1 MATEPPNLISSDPT
15 TPLLH
20 RRLENG
26 GRGGRQ
32 SSLAVLL
39 GRVTGRRGGGGGG
52 ASLLVR
58 ETAARELDERRA
70 DWGYSK
76 PVCVVHVVLVW
87 LEYRR
92 RSLQGGTDVE
102 GNDGEGG
109 EERNGVLG
117 IGNQSSFA
125 KRCEYMNTM
134 GSLLWWI
141 IGFYWIVSGGEIL
154 LQNAPHLYWLAVVF
168 LAFDVF
174 FAIFCVALACL
185 IGVALCCCLP
195 CIIAVL
201 YAVGQEGAS
210 EEDLRVLPKYRFH
223 ICKNEEKPR
232 VGAGR
237 MVPIETSSGYL
248 ATERILLPEDA
259 LVLMMHRGSAIDIA
273 FPSSDPTCG
282 IIFAL
287 SVIPAA
293 VLRNLSDK
301 LYEKR
306 KNAALELEGIVKH
319 LTSAGD
325 HDKIT
330 AVISLLS
337 QEYTYS
343 PQAHNRKATF
353 FQKAFFSNKHTPE
366 LQGGLIGLAAVT
378 VGLTSDAAQHLKQI
392 VPPVLHSFSHQD
404 SRVRYY
410 ACEALYNIA
419 KVVRGDFIVFFN
431 QIFDALCKLAADSDA
446 NVQSAAHLLDRLVK
460 DIVTESEQFS
470 IEEFIPLLRERMNV
484 LNPHVRQFL
493 VGWITV
499 LDSVPDI
506 DMLGFL
512 PDFLDGLFNM
522 LSDSSHE
529 IRQQADSALSE
540 FLQEIKNSPSVDYG
554 RMAEIL
560 VQRAGSQDEFTRL
573 TSITWI
579 NEFVKLGGDQL
590 VPYYAD
596 ILGAILPCISDK
608 EEKIRVVSRETNDE
622 LRAIE
627 ADPAEGF
634 DVGAILSV
642 ARRQLSSEWEATRI
656 ESLHWMWTLLN
667 GHRSEVLVFLNDVFD
682 TLLRALSDPSDEV
695 VLLVLEVHA
704 CIAEDPQHF
713 RQLVVF
719 LVHSFQHDHSLLEK
733 RGALIIRR
741 LCVLLNAERVYR
753 ELSTILEGES
763 DLDFASVM
771 VQALNLI
778 LLTSPE
784 LSDLREDL
792 KQSLIKDSGRD
803 LLLSLY
809 ASWCHSPMA
818 MISLCLLAQSYQ
830 HASSVIQSLV
840 EEDINVKFLVQ
851 LHKLIHLLETPTFAY
866 LRLQCANKACEE
878 IAAPISIC
886 IHVKKANQIE
896 ILKLNALLPNYL
908 DNLLYCTNERNR
920 LLEPGR
926 YIWLLKALYGLLMLL
941 PQQSAAFKILRTR
954 LKTVPSYSFKEE
966 KVARTSSGIP
976 FFNGGG
982 GLQISE
988 DGNPSES
995 SHDMHNGINFSS
1007 RLKHFKQ
1014 IQQQHRLH
1022 LKSETQSRFSSAS
1035 SMKLDDMGLK
1045 SLFKIKKKDV
1055 PSGNPFVV
1063 NDNPMSVN
1071 LSRVSSIDSRA
1082 RIEEELEQVFKKFD
1096 VNGDGKICSSELGF
1110 IMASLGNRATEEE
1123 LVNMIRE
1130 VDSDGD
1136 GFIDLQEFIELNTK
1150 DIDSNEVLESLK
1162 DAFSVFDMD
1171 KNGSISAEE
1180 LLTVLQSLGE
1190 DCNLAE
1196 CRKMI
1201 SGVDCDGDG
1210 MINFEEFKIMM
1221 AKGSRF
1227 DVKGC

>member
-1 MATEPPNLISSDPT
+1 MT
-15 TPLLH
+15 
-20 RRLENG
+20 
-26 GRGGRQ
+26 
-32 SSLAVLL
+32 
-39 GRVTGRRGGGGGG
+39 
-52 ASLLVR
+52 
-58 ETAARELDERRA
+58 
-70 DWGYSK
+70 
-76 PVCVVHVVLVW
+76 
-87 LEYRR
+87 
-92 RSLQGGTDVE
+92 
-102 GNDGEGG
+102 
-109 EERNGVLG
+109 
-117 IGNQSSFA
+117 
-125 KRCEYMNTM
+125 
-134 GSLLWWI
+134 
-141 IGFYWIVSGGEIL
+141 
-154 LQNAPHLYWLAVVF
+154 
-168 LAFDVF
+168 
-174 FAIFCVALACL
+174 
-185 IGVALCCCLP
+185 
-195 CIIAVL
+195 IA
-201 YAVGQEGAS
+201 E
-210 EEDLRVLPKYRFH
+210 
-223 ICKNEEKPR
+223 
-232 VGAGR
+232 
-237 MVPIETSSGYL
+237 
-248 ATERILLPEDA
+248 
-259 LVLMMHRGSAIDIA
+259 
-273 FPSSDPTCG
+273 
-282 IIFAL
+282 AL

-306 KNAALELEGIVKH
+306 KNAALELEGIIKQ
-319 LTSAGD
+319 LTGAGD
-325 HDKIT
+325 HDKI
-330 AVISLLS
+330 AGVINLLT

-343 PQAHNRKATF
+343 PQAHNRK
-353 FQKAFFSNKHTPE
+353 
-366 LQGGLIGLAAVT
+366 GGLIGLAAVT
-378 VGLTSDAAQHLKQI
+378 VGLTSEAAQHLEQI

-419 KVVRGDFIVFFN
+419 KARKIRGTCTTHVLFGLAVWTSFVLFLQVVRGDFIIFFN
-431 QIFDALCKLAADSDA
+431 QIFDALCKLSADSDP

-540 FLQEIKNSPSVDYG
+540 FLEEIKNSPSVDYG

-573 TSITWI
+573 TAITWI

-608 EEKIRVVSRETNDE
+608 EEKIRVVSRETNEE
-622 LRAIE
+622 LRGNE

-656 ESLHWMWTLLN
+656 EALHWMWTLLN
-667 GHRSEVLVFLNDVFD
+667 RHRSEVLVFLNDVFD
-682 TLLRALSDPSDEV
+682 TLLRALSDSSDEV

-778 LLTSPE
+778 LLTSTE
-784 LSDLREDL
+784 LSDLRDHL
-792 KQSLIKDSGRD
+792 KGSLVNDAGRD
-803 LLLSLY
+803 LFLSLY

-818 MISLCLLAQSYQ
+818 MISLCLLAQAYQ

-866 LRLQCANKACEE
+866 LRLQ
-878 IAAPISIC
+878 
-886 IHVKKANQIE
+886 
-896 ILKLNALLPNYL
+896 
-908 DNLLYCTNERNR
+908 

-966 KVARTSSGIP
+966 RPVRTSSGIP

-982 GLQISE
+982 GSQISE
-988 DGNPSES
+988 DVNPNEN
-995 SHDMHNGINFSS
+995 SHDMHNGINFAS

-1022 LKSETQSRFSSAS
+1022 SKSETHSRFNSAS
-1035 SMKLDDMGLK
+1035 SMK
-1045 SLFKIKKKDV
+1045 
-1055 PSGNPFVV
+1055 
-1063 NDNPMSVN
+1063 
-1071 LSRVSSIDSRA
+1071 
-1082 RIEEELEQVFKKFD
+1082 
-1096 VNGDGKICSSELGF
+1096 
-1110 IMASLGNRATEEE
+1110 
-1123 LVNMIRE
+1123 E
-1130 VDSDGD
+1130 V
-1136 GFIDLQEFIELNTK
+1136 
-1150 DIDSNEVLESLK
+1150 
-1162 DAFSVFDMD
+1162 
-1171 KNGSISAEE
+1171 
-1180 LLTVLQSLGE
+1180 
-1190 DCNLAE
+1190 
-1196 CRKMI
+1196 
-1201 SGVDCDGDG
+1201 
-1210 MINFEEFKIMM
+1210 
-1221 AKGSRF
+1221 
-1227 DVKGC
+1227 

>member
-1 MATEPPNLISSDPT
+1 MS
-15 TPLLH
+15 
-20 RRLENG
+20 
-26 GRGGRQ
+26 
-32 SSLAVLL
+32 
-39 GRVTGRRGGGGGG
+39 
-52 ASLLVR
+52 
-58 ETAARELDERRA
+58 TAE
-70 DWGYSK
+70 
-76 PVCVVHVVLVW
+76 
-87 LEYRR
+87 
-92 RSLQGGTDVE
+92 
-102 GNDGEGG
+102 
-109 EERNGVLG
+109 
-117 IGNQSSFA
+117 
-125 KRCEYMNTM
+125 
-134 GSLLWWI
+134 
-141 IGFYWIVSGGEIL
+141 
-154 LQNAPHLYWLAVVF
+154 
-168 LAFDVF
+168 
-174 FAIFCVALACL
+174 
-185 IGVALCCCLP
+185 
-195 CIIAVL
+195 
-201 YAVGQEGAS
+201 
-210 EEDLRVLPKYRFH
+210 
-223 ICKNEEKPR
+223 
-232 VGAGR
+232 
-237 MVPIETSSGYL
+237 
-248 ATERILLPEDA
+248 
-259 LVLMMHRGSAIDIA
+259 
-273 FPSSDPTCG
+273 
-282 IIFAL
+282 AL

-319 LTSAGD
+319 LTSTGD
-325 HDKIT
+325 HDKIN

-343 PQAHNRKATF
+343 PQAHNRKNST
-353 FQKAFFSNKHTPE
+353 KHYSHA
-366 LQGGLIGLAAVT
+366 LFNIIYDYHLGGLIGLAAVT
-378 VGLTSDAAQHLKQI
+378 VGLTTEAAQHLEQI

-431 QIFDALCKLAADSDA
+431 QIFDALCKLSADSDA

-460 DIVTESEQFS
+460 DIVTESEHFS

-560 VQRAGSQDEFTRL
+560 VQRAGSPDEFTRL

-656 ESLHWMWTLLN
+656 EALHWMWTLLN

-784 LSDLREDL
+784 LSDLRDHL
-792 KQSLIKDSGRD
+792 KQSLVKDAGRD
-803 LLLSLY
+803 LFLSLY

-818 MISLCLLAQSYQ
+818 MISLCLLAQTYQ

-866 LRLQCANKACEE
+866 LRLQ
-878 IAAPISIC
+878 
-886 IHVKKANQIE
+886 
-896 ILKLNALLPNYL
+896 
-908 DNLLYCTNERNR
+908 

-982 GLQISE
+982 GSQISE
-988 DGNPSES
+988 DGNPNEN
-995 SHDMHNGINFSS
+995 SHDMHNGINFAS

-1014 IQQQHRLH
+1014 IQQEHRLH
-1022 LKSETQSRFSSAS
+1022 SKSQIYSRFSSAS
-1035 SMKLDDMGLK
+1035 STK
-1045 SLFKIKKKDV
+1045 
-1055 PSGNPFVV
+1055 
-1063 NDNPMSVN
+1063 
-1071 LSRVSSIDSRA
+1071 
-1082 RIEEELEQVFKKFD
+1082 EL
-1096 VNGDGKICSSELGF
+1096 
-1110 IMASLGNRATEEE
+1110 
-1123 LVNMIRE
+1123 
-1130 VDSDGD
+1130 
-1136 GFIDLQEFIELNTK
+1136 
-1150 DIDSNEVLESLK
+1150 
-1162 DAFSVFDMD
+1162 
-1171 KNGSISAEE
+1171 
-1180 LLTVLQSLGE
+1180 
-1190 DCNLAE
+1190 
-1196 CRKMI
+1196 
-1201 SGVDCDGDG
+1201 
-1210 MINFEEFKIMM
+1210 
-1221 AKGSRF
+1221 
-1227 DVKGC
+1227 

>member
-1 MATEPPNLISSDPT
+1 MT
-15 TPLLH
+15 TA
-20 RRLENG
+20 E
-26 GRGGRQ
+26 
-32 SSLAVLL
+32 
-39 GRVTGRRGGGGGG
+39 
-52 ASLLVR
+52 
-58 ETAARELDERRA
+58 
-70 DWGYSK
+70 
-76 PVCVVHVVLVW
+76 
-87 LEYRR
+87 
-92 RSLQGGTDVE
+92 
-102 GNDGEGG
+102 
-109 EERNGVLG
+109 
-117 IGNQSSFA
+117 
-125 KRCEYMNTM
+125 
-134 GSLLWWI
+134 
-141 IGFYWIVSGGEIL
+141 
-154 LQNAPHLYWLAVVF
+154 
-168 LAFDVF
+168 
-174 FAIFCVALACL
+174 
-185 IGVALCCCLP
+185 
-195 CIIAVL
+195 
-201 YAVGQEGAS
+201 
-210 EEDLRVLPKYRFH
+210 
-223 ICKNEEKPR
+223 
-232 VGAGR
+232 
-237 MVPIETSSGYL
+237 
-248 ATERILLPEDA
+248 
-259 LVLMMHRGSAIDIA
+259 
-273 FPSSDPTCG
+273 
-282 IIFAL
+282 AL

-866 LRLQCANKACEE
+866 LRLQ
-878 IAAPISIC
+878 
-886 IHVKKANQIE
+886 
-896 ILKLNALLPNYL
+896 
-908 DNLLYCTNERNR
+908 

-1035 SMKLDDMGLK
+1035 SMK
-1045 SLFKIKKKDV
+1045 
-1055 PSGNPFVV
+1055 
-1063 NDNPMSVN
+1063 
-1071 LSRVSSIDSRA
+1071 
-1082 RIEEELEQVFKKFD
+1082 EL
-1096 VNGDGKICSSELGF
+1096 
-1110 IMASLGNRATEEE
+1110 
-1123 LVNMIRE
+1123 
-1130 VDSDGD
+1130 
-1136 GFIDLQEFIELNTK
+1136 
-1150 DIDSNEVLESLK
+1150 
-1162 DAFSVFDMD
+1162 
-1171 KNGSISAEE
+1171 
-1180 LLTVLQSLGE
+1180 
-1190 DCNLAE
+1190 
-1196 CRKMI
+1196 
-1201 SGVDCDGDG
+1201 
-1210 MINFEEFKIMM
+1210 
-1221 AKGSRF
+1221 
-1227 DVKGC
+1227 